1 MSSWPRRRRLG
12 SLGGTERSALEAA
25 TGGDGG
31 GNWGGGTA
39 AGGTAETAAHAG
51 SGPAM
56 PSPADAAWRES
67 RAAAS
72 FDARLQLFPLLM
84 HGATQATTLLG
95 WHSMPAAEIAQR
107 VVSTL
112 TVALF
117 WALPTFWPV
126 PYMRHRTVCLLS
138 SRISFFAW
146 PLLRKPRGAY
156 PAATSCSCHCCLAVA
171 LLSFDPGN
179 CPSDGH
185 TAALPQRRHAPC
197 MLPRS
202 PQAFKACLNLQRE
215 PACEALCAMFS
226 KSCG

>member
-1 MSSWPRRRRLG
+1 MSFRPRRRRLG
-12 SLGGTERSALEAA
+12 SLGGTERSAVEAA
-25 TGGDGG
+25 AG
-31 GNWGGGTA
+31 GNGGNRGGGTA
-39 AGGTAETAAHAG
+39 AGGTAETPAHA
-51 SGPAM
+51 M
-56 PSPADAAWRES
+56 PLPADAAWREAQ
-67 RAAAS
+67 AAAS

-95 WHSMPAAEIAQR
+95 WRSMPAAEIAQR

-126 PYMRHRTVCLLS
+126 PYMRHRTVYLLF

-156 PAATSCSCHCCLAVA
+156 PAAASCRCHCWAAVA
-171 LLSFDPGN
+171 LLSFDPGSR
-179 CPSDGH
+179 PSNGH
-185 TAALPQRRHAPC
+185 AALFPRQAPC

-215 PACEALCAMFS
+215 PECEARCAMFS